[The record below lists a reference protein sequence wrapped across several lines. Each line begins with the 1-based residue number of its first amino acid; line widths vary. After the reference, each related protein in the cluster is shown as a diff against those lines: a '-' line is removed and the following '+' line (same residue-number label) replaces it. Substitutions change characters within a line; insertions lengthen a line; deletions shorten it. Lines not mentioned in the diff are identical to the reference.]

1 MSPTTTGRQAGQH
14 TGENASGQ
22 TGDKAEANPVG
33 EASENPQASQSSGD
47 ENRQT
52 SPSAGD
58 KDQQTSPSAG
68 SKASKETRQS
78 AGHKAIENGQT
89 SRSDK
94 PGGTAGQ
101 HPATTGAA
109 PDTISG
115 GHLVA
120 KALKAEGVD
129 TIFTLCGG
137 HIIDIYDG
145 CVDEGI
151 SVIDVRHEQVAAHA
165 ADGYARITGRPGCAV
180 VTAGPG
186 TTDAVTGVANALRA
200 ESPML
205 LIGGQGALSQHKMGS
220 LQDLPH
226 VDMMTPITKF
236 AATVPHTARA
246 ADLVSMAFRE
256 AFAGAPG
263 PSFLEIPRDVLDARV
278 PAENARIPQ
287 SGRYRASTRNAGDP
301 ADVEK
306 LADLLVHAKKPAI
319 LLGSQVWTTRATE
332 PATELVRALNIPAY
346 MNGAGRG
353 TLPPGDP
360 HHFQLSRRYAFDNA
374 DVIVIVG
381 TPFDFRMGYGKRLS
395 PDAKVVQIDL
405 DYRTVGKNR
414 DIDLGIVG
422 DAGQILAAVA
432 DAASGRVDNGAVGRK
447 PWLEELRAVEEKAK
461 QKRLPQQ
468 HSDANPIHPYRLV
481 HEINEFLT
489 EDSIYI
495 GDGGDIVTF
504 SGQVVQPK
512 APGHWMDPGPL
523 GTLGVGIPF
532 VLAAKHARPDQEVVA
547 LFGDGAFS
555 LTGWDFETLV
565 RFDLPFVGIVGNNS
579 SMNQIRYGQ
588 AQKYGLARERIGNT
602 LGDVPYDQFARMLG
616 GYGEEVRDPADI
628 APALRRA
635 RESGKPS
642 LINVWV
648 DPDAYAPGTMNQTM
662 YK

>member
-1 MSPTTTGRQAGQH
+1 MVRTAT
-14 TGENASGQ
+14 
-22 TGDKAEANPVG
+22 EA
-33 EASENPQASQSSGD
+33 
-47 ENRQT
+47 
-52 SPSAGD
+52 AGD
-58 KDQQTSPSAG
+58 GAG
-68 SKASKETRQS
+68 DSGEL
-78 AGHKAIENGQT
+78 
-89 SRSDK
+89 
-94 PGGTAGQ
+94 
-101 HPATTGAA
+101 
-109 PDTISG
+109 ISG

-151 SVIDVRHEQVAAHA
+151 EVIDVRHEQVAAHA
-165 ADGYARITGRPGCAV
+165 ADGYARLTGKPGCAV

-186 TTDAVTGVANALRA
+186 TTDAVTGVANAFRA

-205 LIGGQGALSQHKMGS
+205 LIGGQGALTQHKMGS

-236 AATVPHTARA
+236 AATVPSTARV
-246 ADLVSMAFRE
+246 ADMVSMAFRE
-256 AFAGAPG
+256 CFAGAPG
-263 PSFLEIPRDVLDARV
+263 PSFLEIPRDVLDASV
-278 PAENARIPQ
+278 PLSQARIPAA
-287 SGRYRASTRNAGDP
+287 GRYRASTRNVGDP
-301 ADVEK
+301 ADIER

-319 LLGSQVWTTRATE
+319 LLGSQVWTTRGTE
-332 PATELVRALNIPAY
+332 SAVDLVRALNIPAY

-374 DVIVIVG
+374 DLIVIVG
-381 TPFDFRMGYGKRLS
+381 TPFDFRMGYGRRLS
-395 PDAKVVQIDL
+395 AEATVVQVDL

-422 DAGQILAAVA
+422 DPGQVLAAVA
-432 DAASGRVDNGAVGRK
+432 EAASGVHDNGAIARK
-447 PWLEELRAVEEKAK
+447 VWLEELQAVEEKAK
-461 QKRLPQQ
+461 QKRLPQL
-468 HSDANPIHPYRLV
+468 HSDASPIHPYRLV
-481 HEINEFLT
+481 NEINEFLT

-512 APGHWMDPGPL
+512 SPGHWMDPGPL

-532 VLAAKHARPDQEVVA
+532 VLAAKHARPDKEVVA

-565 RFDLPFVGIVGNNS
+565 RFNLPFVGIVGNNS

-588 AQKYGLARERIGNT
+588 AAKYGDGRGRIGNT
-602 LGDVPYDQFARMLG
+602 LGDVHYDQFAKMLG
-616 GYGEEVRDPADI
+616 GYGEEVRDPKDI
-628 APALRRA
+628 APALQRA

>member
-1 MSPTTTGRQAGQH
+1 MTS
-14 TGENASGQ
+14 S
-22 TGDKAEANPVG
+22 AEP
-33 EASENPQASQSSGD
+33 ESIPES
-47 ENRQT
+47 
-52 SPSAGD
+52 
-58 KDQQTSPSAG
+58 
-68 SKASKETRQS
+68 
-78 AGHKAIENGQT
+78 
-89 SRSDK
+89 
-94 PGGTAGQ
+94 
-101 HPATTGAA
+101 
-109 PDTISG
+109 ISG

-151 SVIDVRHEQVAAHA
+151 AVIDVRHEQVAAHA
-165 ADGYARITGRPGCAV
+165 ADGYARITGKPGCAV

-186 TTDAVTGVANALRA
+186 TTDAVTGVANAFRA

-236 AATVPHTARA
+236 AANVPHTARI
-246 ADLVSMAFRE
+246 ADMVSMAFRE
-256 AFAGAPG
+256 ANAGAPG
-263 PSFLEIPRDVLDARV
+263 PSFLEIPRDVLDAKVPVSTARV
-278 PAENARIPQ
+278 PEA
-287 SGRYRASTRNAGDP
+287 GHYRASTRSVGDP
-301 ADVEK
+301 ADIEK

-319 LLGSQVWTTRATE
+319 LLGSQVWTTRATDS
-332 PATELVRALNIPAY
+332 AADLVRTLNIPAY

-381 TPFDFRMGYGKRLS
+381 TPFDFRMGYGRRLS
-395 PDAKVVQIDL
+395 ANATVVQIDL

-422 DAGQILAAVA
+422 DADLVLSSVA
-432 DAASGRVDNGAVGRK
+432 QAASGREDNGAMGRK
-447 PWLEELRAVEEKAK
+447 VWLEELQAVEEKAR
-461 QKRLPQQ
+461 QKRAEHLL
-468 HSDANPIHPYRLV
+468 SEDMPIHPYRLV
-481 HEINEFLT
+481 SEINDFLT

-495 GDGGDIVTF
+495 GDGGDVVTF

-512 APGHWMDPGPL
+512 SPGHWMDPGPL

-532 VLAAKHARPDQEVVA
+532 VLAAKLARPDKEVVA

-565 RFDLPFVGIVGNNS
+565 RYDLPFVGIVGNNS

-588 AQKYGLARERIGNT
+588 AAKYGLERERVGNT
-602 LGDVPYDQFARMLG
+602 LGDVRYDQFAKMLG
-616 GYGEEVRDPADI
+616 GYGEEVRDPKDI
-628 APALRRA
+628 GPALRRA

-642 LINVWV
+642 LINVWI
-648 DPDAYAPGTMNQTM
+648 DPDVYAPGTMNQTM

>member
-1 MSPTTTGRQAGQH
+1 M
-14 TGENASGQ
+14 
-22 TGDKAEANPVG
+22 
-33 EASENPQASQSSGD
+33 
-47 ENRQT
+47 
-52 SPSAGD
+52 
-58 KDQQTSPSAG
+58 DQP
-68 SKASKETRQS
+68 EL
-78 AGHKAIENGQT
+78 
-89 SRSDK
+89 
-94 PGGTAGQ
+94 
-101 HPATTGAA
+101 
-109 PDTISG
+109 ISG

-129 TIFTLCGG
+129 VIFTLCGG

-151 SVIDVRHEQVAAHA
+151 AVVDVRHEQVAAHA
-165 ADGYARITGRPGCAV
+165 ADGYARVTGRPGVAV

-226 VDMMTPITKF
+226 VDMMSPITKF
-236 AATVPHTARA
+236 AASVPATERV

-256 AFAGAPG
+256 CYHGAPG
-263 PSFLEIPRDVLDARV
+263 PSFLEIPRDILDTKVPLAKARV
-278 PAENARIPQ
+278 PVAGQ
-287 SGRYRASTRNAGDP
+287 YRASTRSAGDP
-301 ADVEK
+301 EAIEK
-306 LADLLVHAKKPAI
+306 LADLLVHAEKPCV
-319 LLGSQVWTTRATE
+319 LLGSQVWTCRGTE
-332 PATELVRALNIPAY
+332 AAGDFVRTLNVPAF
-346 MNGAGRG
+346 MNGSGRG

-360 HHFQLSRRYAFDNA
+360 HHLQLARRYAFQNA
-374 DVIVIVG
+374 DLIIIVG
-381 TPFDFRMGYGKRLS
+381 TPFDFRMGYGRRLS
-395 PDAKVVQIDL
+395 TSAKVVQVDL

-414 DIDLGIVG
+414 DVDLGIVG
-422 DAGQILAAVA
+422 DAGLVLAAVTQ
-432 DAASGRVDNGAVGRK
+432 AASGRPDTGAVARK
-447 PWLEELRAVEEKAK
+447 AWLEELRGVETAAYE
-461 QKRLPQQ
+461 KRLPRQ
-468 HSDANPIHPYRLV
+468 HSDATPIDPYRLV

-489 EDSIYI
+489 ADSIYI

-504 SGQVVQPK
+504 SGQVIQPK
-512 APGHWMDPGPL
+512 SPGHWMDPGPL
-523 GTLGVGIPF
+523 GTLGVGVPF
-532 VLAAKHARPDQEVVA
+532 ALAAKYARPDKEVVC

-565 RFDLPFVGIVGNNS
+565 RFNLPFVGIVGNNS

-588 AQKYGLARERIGNT
+588 IQKYGEARGRVGNT
-602 LGDVPYDQFARMLG
+602 LGDVHYDEFAKMLG

-628 APALRRA
+628 RPALERA

-648 DPDAYAPGTMNQTM
+648 DPEVYAPGTMNQTM

>member
-1 MSPTTTGRQAGQH
+1 M
-14 TGENASGQ
+14 
-22 TGDKAEANPVG
+22 
-33 EASENPQASQSSGD
+33 
-47 ENRQT
+47 
-52 SPSAGD
+52 AGD
-58 KDQQTSPSAG
+58 GEP
-68 SKASKETRQS
+68 RL
-78 AGHKAIENGQT
+78 
-89 SRSDK
+89 
-94 PGGTAGQ
+94 
-101 HPATTGAA
+101 
-109 PDTISG
+109 ISG

-129 TIFTLCGG
+129 VIFTLCGG

-151 SVIDVRHEQVAAHA
+151 DVVDVRHEQVAAHA

-226 VDMMTPITKF
+226 VDMMSPITKF
-236 AATVPHTARA
+236 AATVPATERA

-256 AFAGAPG
+256 CFHGAPG
-263 PSFLEIPRDVLDARV
+263 PSFLEIPRDVLDAKV
-278 PAENARIPQ
+278 PLDGARIPRP
-287 SGRYRASTRNAGDP
+287 GAYRASTRSAGDP
-301 ADVEK
+301 ETIER
-306 LADLLVHAKKPAI
+306 LADLLVHARKPCV
-319 LLGSQVWTTRATE
+319 LLGSQVWTCRATDAAVE
-332 PATELVRALNIPAY
+332 FVRELTVPAF
-346 MNGAGRG
+346 MNGSGRG

-360 HHFQLSRRYAFDNA
+360 HHLHLARRYAFANA
-374 DVIVIVG
+374 DLIIIVG
-381 TPFDFRMGYGKRLS
+381 TPFDFRMGYGRRL
-395 PDAKVVQIDL
+395 PADATVVQIDL

-422 DAGQILAAVA
+422 DAGLILSSVTQ
-432 DAASGRVDNGAVGRK
+432 AASGRVDNGATARK
-447 PWLEELRAVEEKAK
+447 AWLDELRAVETRACEE
-461 QKRLPQQ
+461 RLPRR
-468 HSDANPIHPYRLV
+468 HSDANPIDPYRLV

-489 EDSIYI
+489 PDSIYI

-512 APGHWMDPGPL
+512 SPGHWMDPGPL
-523 GTLGVGIPF
+523 GTLGVGVPF
-532 VLAAKHARPDQEVVA
+532 VLAAKYARPDKEVVA

-565 RFDLPFVGIVGNNS
+565 RFDLPFIGVVGNNS

-588 AQKYGLARERIGNT
+588 TQKYGAQRGRVGNT
-602 LGDVPYDQFARMLG
+602 LGDVPYSEFAKMLG
-616 GYGEEVRDPADI
+616 GYGEEVRDPAGI
-628 APALRRA
+628 RPALERA

-648 DPDAYAPGTMNQTM
+648 DPDVYAPGTMNQTM